1 LGSADPAP
9 GTPLFRPLFFVV
21 CLFTFTVFLSLFQLL
36 PTAPFRILALGGSPF
51 TAGLFLGC
59 LTYASA
65 FSAPLTGALADR
77 VGRRR
82 VLLLAS
88 AAITVATLPY
98 AFSRD
103 PRVLLVTALV
113 HGVFWSGLMAASAA
127 YLTDLLP
134 PERRAE
140 GIGYWGLASIVA
152 IAVAPR
158 IGFSLLEKGWGSV
171 CVAVVSLNLL
181 MVVIAFFLPG
191 FPIDHDEGGIQTGL
205 LEWRVLGLSLTLFLY
220 TFGYGAVT
228 SFSALYA
235 QAEGVEPPWIFLTGF
250 AVVTLVT
257 RPFSARLADRI
268 GYARVLVPSLVLIA
282 LALALLAV
290 STTRVGFLAS
300 AALFGAGFGSAYPV
314 FAAQVLQR
322 VPPKRRGAAFGSLL
336 FAFDTGIGTG
346 SIATGYVVE
355 RAGYRLAFA
364 LAALVA
370 GAAAPYFV
378 AAERRLYPKG

>member
-1 LGSADPAP
+1 MSKI
-9 GTPLFRPLFFVV
+9 PLFRPLFFVV

-36 PTAPFRILALGGSPF
+36 PTAPFRILALGGSHV

-65 FSAPLTGALADR
+65 FSAPLTGALSDR
-77 VGRRR
+77 LGRRR
-82 VLLLAS
+82 VMCLAG
-88 AAITVATLPY
+88 AAITVVSLPY

-103 PRVLLVTALV
+103 PFVLLGTALV
-113 HGVFWSGLMAASAA
+113 HGVFWSGLMSASAA

-134 PERRAE
+134 AERRAE

-158 IGFSLLEKGWGSV
+158 IGFALLEKGWGFV
-171 CVAVVSLNLL
+171 CAAVVSLNLL
-181 MVVIAFFLPG
+181 MVTIAFFLPD
-191 FPIDHDEGGIQTGL
+191 FPIDHTGEGREAGL
-205 LEWRVLGLSLTLFLY
+205 LEWRVLGLSFTLFLY
-220 TFGYGAVT
+220 TFGYGGVT
-228 SFSALYA
+228 SFSALFA

-268 GYARVLVPSLVLIA
+268 GYTHVLVPSLVLIA

-290 STTRVGFLAS
+290 STTRLGFLSSAS
-300 AALFGAGFGSAYPV
+300 LFGAGFGSAYPV
-314 FAAQVLQR
+314 FAAHVLAR
-322 VPPKRRGAAFGSLL
+322 VAPKRRGAAFGSLL

-364 LAALVA
+364 LAALIA
-370 GAAAPYFV
+370 GMAAPYFV